1 MKFKLSDFLQLDT
14 KSLFAVNGGSD
25 CSGSSSSYVSFES
38 SSGGNE
44 SSGDGGYGGGGSSV
58 TTIYSS
64 HSNSNAASSAGGS
77 CSSFLKN
84 SDGTYKTDFTS
95 TATTKNP
102 VTQPSNPE
110 NTSPSVGGLC
120 SGSGGGTKESKENS
134 ISLEAS
140 DISDTKVLEDSV
152 NENLVISRNDIILD
166 IKESIDNNIGKKY
179 NENGNGYKCD
189 NCVEQV
195 IDDAGYDSSKY
206 LSAGDSSNTVKEHID
221 ALTNSVDEYTTS
233 VPTKNGVYVVFMGD
247 GTFSNGNHADEH
259 CALYV
264 VENGCGKVWDNSSG
278 NLLNE
283 SGGNIASS
291 NIDEYTPYKS
301 FYFQEITK

>member
-120 SGSGGGTKESKENS
+120 SGSGGGDTITTVKDKTAYQNPDSLNDYHCDINSYNVAIDNGIENPGTWDGNT
-134 ISLEAS
+134 L
-140 DISDTKVLEDSV
+140 SV
-152 NENLVISRNDIILD
+152 NEIYADNYSELSTETPVEGTRGYGFYDNDGDGL
-166 IKESIDNNIGKKY
+166 
-179 NENGNGYKCD
+179 
-189 NCVEQV
+189 
-195 IDDAGYDSSKY
+195 YDHMY
-206 LSAGDSSNTVKEHID
+206 FYDYTEGGDTYHVW
-221 ALTNSVDEYTTS
+221 NS
-233 VPTKNGVYVVFMGD
+233 NGVDPVSESDWSINGSAVDHSVYVPL
-247 GTFSNGNHADEH
+247 E
-259 CALYV
+259 
-264 VENGCGKVWDNSSG
+264 
-278 NLLNE
+278 
-283 SGGNIASS
+283 
-291 NIDEYTPYKS
+291 
-301 FYFQEITK
+301 